1 MKREKIIFVAAVV
14 LIAVMVLTLWVNII
28 VAITKK
34 VVAWDKFPVQVW
46 VMIVAVVSTVVAAAA
61 LAQYFGIVMLWY
73 YWLAAVVVGLLVC
86 YAAMFGYD
94 NLYKQINE
102 TLQKIRELLAGT
114 TKEE

>member
-1 MKREKIIFVAAVV
+1 MEKIIFAAAVV

-73 YWLAAVVVGLLVC
+73 YWLAAGVFGRLCCFLGLVW
-86 YAAMFGYD
+86 
-94 NLYKQINE
+94 
-102 TLQKIRELLAGT
+102 
-114 TKEE
+114 

>member
-1 MKREKIIFVAAVV
+1 MEKIIFAAAVV

-61 LAQYFGIVMLWY
+61 LAQYFGIVMLWC
-73 YWLAAVVVGLLVC
+73 YWLGAGVCGVLVSGAAIVC
-86 YAAMFGYD
+86 EGNVY
-94 NLYKQINE
+94 
-102 TLQKIRELLAGT
+102 
-114 TKEE
+114 

>member
-1 MKREKIIFVAAVV
+1 MEKIIFVAAVV

-61 LAQYFGIVMLWY
+61 LAQYLGIVMLWY
-73 YWLAAVVVGLLVC
+73 YWLAAVVIGLLVC

>member
-1 MKREKIIFVAAVV
+1 MEKVIFVAAVV

-61 LAQYFGIVMLWY
+61 LAQYFGIDMLWY
-73 YWLAAVVVGLLVC
+73 YWLAAIVVGLLVC